1 MEECNVGLKSLDIS
15 TTRNEGSND
24 CNYIEITRSIL
35 QTIGFR
41 NTFYEKKDSKG
52 NIKLNEKGNP
62 MLRDMRTDF
71 CSAIRCL
78 RKTVGFVEGA
88 SFDDTNANF
97 VILKAV
103 VPTSRQGGMNKQTVW
118 IRKEMLDKWIDVA
131 MFSGKYNN
139 KSSKGIVYFIHQE
152 GDFKRFKIG
161 YTTNLSERLISLQT
175 GSPDL
180 LVVYK
185 TIENVTRKKETQM
198 HRFFEKY
205 HIRGEWF
212 AINPDMIEAVEKM

>member
-1 MEECNVGLKSLDIS
+1 MEECNVSLKGLDVS

-24 CNYIEITRSIL
+24 YNYIEITRSIL

-103 VPTSRQGGMNKQTVW
+103 VPTSRHGGAGLNKQTVW

-161 YTTNLSERLISLQT
+161 YTTDLSERLLSLQK
-175 GSPDL
+175 GSPYL

-185 TIENVTRKKETQM
+185 TIENVTRKKETQL

-212 AINPDMIEAVEKM
+212 AINPDMIEAL